1 MRRIIATIISVFTG
15 SIIFGVVF
23 SNGTNPLYLS
33 SLIMGGIYVAPFV
46 ILYGLPC
53 SLLISYIMKKLNKTN
68 ALLEAFLYILFSLLV
83 PILIAL
89 SSIFDESM
97 IALVL
102 PSIYISLGCSLI
114 FYLIMKF
121 KTKVKN

>member
-1 MRRIIATIISVFTG
+1 MTVYVELLCKLKF
-15 SIIFGVVF
+15 
-23 SNGTNPLYLS
+23 
-33 SLIMGGIYVAPFV
+33 VAPFV

-53 SLLISYIMKKLNKTN
+53 SFLISYIMKKLNKTN

-83 PILIAL
+83 PVLIAL
-89 SSIFDESM
+89 SSIFDGSM